1 MLRACLLILTTLSCS
16 AVHRPPE
23 HSASWGGGLVR
34 SGDSA
39 SALRVAKLLSELAPS
54 VAHALGSPPPPFMQ
68 VWLLPTEIPGPPSG
82 RTVGDRIEVGREAQ
96 GQEAWLI
103 AHEFAHWCMASD
115 PQGRWNELPQIVM
128 EGLAE
133 LAAARAL
140 PSLAAEAKAAH
151 VSAVKRIA
159 QIGSIEEAF
168 GLDAERWG
176 KIQEEDLLRVLY
188 AMGFVLAARL
198 GPDGLAT
205 RCSEARMA
213 GLARVPGTSILAI
226 AGLKDASPED
236 WVRAVGQVWRD
247 LEAASS
253 AGRASPS
260 HAADPLERSTPEALE
275 RVRGPSTD
283 KGHRL
288 PR

>member
-1 MLRACLLILTTLSCS
+1 MLRTTLLILTTLSCS

-23 HSASWGGGLVR
+23 HSASWDGGLVR

-39 SALRVAKLLSELAPS
+39 NALRVAKLLSELAPA
-54 VAHALGSPPPPFMQ
+54 VAHALGSPPPPFIQ
-68 VWLLPTEIPGPPSG
+68 VWLLPTEIPGAPAG
-82 RTVGDRIEVGREAQ
+82 RTVGDRIEVGREAE
-96 GQEAWLI
+96 GEEAWLI

-115 PQGRWNELPQIVM
+115 PQGRWNELPQLVM

-140 PSLAAEAKAAH
+140 PSLAAEGKAAH
-151 VSAVKRIA
+151 VSALERIA
-159 QIGSIEEAF
+159 RIGSIEEAF
-168 GLDAERWG
+168 GLDAEQWG

-213 GLARVPGTSILAI
+213 GLARVPSNSILAS
-226 AGLKDASPED
+226 AGLKDASPEE
-236 WVRAVGQVWRD
+236 WVRAGGQAWGD
-247 LEAASS
+247 LEATSS
-253 AGRASPS
+253 TGWGFSS
-260 HAADPLERSTPEALE
+260 HAADPVERSTPEALE
-275 RVRGPSTD
+275 RVRGASTD
-283 KGHRL
+283 KSHRL